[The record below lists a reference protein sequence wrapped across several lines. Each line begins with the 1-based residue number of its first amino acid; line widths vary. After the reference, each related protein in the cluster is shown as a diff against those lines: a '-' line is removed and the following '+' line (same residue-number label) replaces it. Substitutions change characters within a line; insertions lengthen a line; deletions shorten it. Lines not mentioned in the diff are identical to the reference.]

1 MSENSN
7 QFLDALK
14 QMQGVEVGDIVDVEV
29 LDVEDGQIN
38 VGVVN
43 AGVEGVI
50 TRREYTSDR
59 NADLRDLVKPGDK
72 FKALVLR
79 RAGGD
84 KENGEFF
91 FSVTRLKER
100 EAYDKLQKDFEE
112 GNAIEGTVTSS
123 VRGGLLVDVGTRGFL
138 PASLIS
144 NRYVSDLKP
153 YIGKTMKLKIT
164 EIDPNK
170 NRLILSHKD
179 LIEEER
185 EEAFDKVASQLV
197 VGDVIE
203 GKVSRLTNFGGFID
217 VGGVDG
223 LVHISEISYK
233 HVDKPSDVL
242 KAGQDVKVKV
252 IGIDD
257 DRHRI
262 SLSIKQTEPSP
273 FEQATADLNEG
284 DVFEGEVKS
293 LTNFGA
299 FVEVADGIQGLVHVS
314 EISNKH
320 VDKPSDVLKVGQDVK
335 VKVLNIAPS
344 DRRISLSIKAADS
357 NASSSDNH
365 SSRPRRSRNENSVNN
380 KYMGDNDNGFALGD
394 IIGDQLKDR
403 KMYLPISCSIL
414 KESLI
419 FFYYFVLFF

>member
-14 QMQGVEVGDIVDVEV
+14 QMQGVEVGDIVNVEV
-29 LDVEDGQIN
+29 LDVEDGQID
-38 VGVVN
+38 VGVEN

-59 NADLRDLVKPGDK
+59 NADLRDLVKSGDK

-112 GNAIEGTVTSS
+112 GKAIEGTVTSS

-179 LIEEER
+179 LVEEER

-203 GKVSRLTNFGGFID
+203 GKVSRLTNFGAFID

-233 HVDKPSDVL
+233 HVDKPSDAL

-252 IGIDD
+252 IGIDN

-273 FEQATADLNEG
+273 FEQATANLNEG

-320 VDKPSDVLKVGQDVK
+320 VDKPSDVLKVGQTVK
-335 VKVLNIAPS
+335 VKVLNIDPS

-357 NASSSDNH
+357 NTSSSDNN
-365 SSRPRRSRNENSVNN
+365 SSRPRRSRNENSVNK
-380 KYMGDNDNGFALGD
+380 KYMSDNDNGFALGD

-403 KMYLPISCSIL
+403 K
-414 KESLI
+414 
-419 FFYYFVLFF
+419 

>member
-14 QMQGVEVGDIVDVEV
+14 QMQGVEVGDIVNVEV
-29 LDVEDGQIN
+29 LDVEDGQID
-38 VGVVN
+38 VGVEN

-112 GNAIEGTVTSS
+112 GKAIEGTVTSS

-179 LIEEER
+179 LVEEER

-203 GKVSRLTNFGGFID
+203 GKVSRLTNFGAFID

-233 HVDKPSDVL
+233 HVDKPSDAL

-252 IGIDD
+252 IGIDN

-273 FEQATADLNEG
+273 FEQATANLNEG

-320 VDKPSDVLKVGQDVK
+320 VDKPSDVLKVGQTVK
-335 VKVLNIAPS
+335 VKVLNIDPS

-357 NASSSDNH
+357 NSSSSDNN
-365 SSRPRRSRNENSVNN
+365 SSRPRRSRNENSVNK
-380 KYMGDNDNGFALGD
+380 KYMSDNDNGFALGD

-403 KMYLPISCSIL
+403 K
-414 KESLI
+414 
-419 FFYYFVLFF
+419 

>member
-29 LDVEDGQIN
+29 LDIEDGQID
-38 VGVVN
+38 VGVEN

-100 EAYDKLQKDFEE
+100 EAYDKLQKDFED
-112 GNAIEGTVTSS
+112 GNAVEGTVTSS
-123 VRGGLLVDVGTRGFL
+123 VRGGLIVDVGTRGFL

-179 LIEEER
+179 LVEEER

-197 VGDVIE
+197 VGDVVE
-203 GKVSRLTNFGGFID
+203 GKVSRLTNFGAFID

-242 KAGQDVKVKV
+242 KVGQDVKVKV
-252 IGIDD
+252 IGIDNV
-257 DRHRI
+257 RHRI

-284 DVFEGEVKS
+284 DIFEGEVKS

-320 VDKPSDVLKVGQDVK
+320 VDKPSDVLKVGQSVK

-357 NASSSDNH
+357 NASSENH
-365 SSRPRRSRNENSVNN
+365 NSRPRRSRNENSVNK
-380 KYMGDNDNGFALGD
+380 KYMSDNDNGFALGD

-403 KMYLPISCSIL
+403 K
-414 KESLI
+414 
-419 FFYYFVLFF
+419 

>member
-7 QFLDALK
+7 KFLDALK
-14 QMQGVEVGDIVDVEV
+14 TIPGVEVGDIVDVEV
-29 LDVEDGQIN
+29 LELEIGQIA
-38 VGVVN
+38 VGVEN

-100 EAYDKLQKDFEE
+100 EAYDKLQKDFED
-112 GNAIEGTVTSS
+112 GNAVEGTVTSS
-123 VRGGLLVDVGTRGFL
+123 VRGGLIVDVGTRGFL

-179 LIEEER
+179 LVEEER

-197 VGDVIE
+197 VGDVVE
-203 GKVSRLTNFGGFID
+203 GKVSRLTNFGAFID

-242 KAGQDVKVKV
+242 KVGQDVKVKV
-252 IGIDD
+252 IGIDN

-284 DVFEGEVKS
+284 DIFEGEVKS

-320 VDKPSDVLKVGQDVK
+320 VDKPSDVLKVGQSVK
-335 VKVLNIAPS
+335 VKVLNIDPS

-357 NASSSDNH
+357 NASSENH
-365 SSRPRRSRNENSVNN
+365 NSRPRRSRNENSVNK
-380 KYMGDNDNGFALGD
+380 KYMSDNDNGFALGD

-403 KMYLPISCSIL
+403 K
-414 KESLI
+414 
-419 FFYYFVLFF
+419 

>member
-1 MSENSN
+1 MSDNSN

-14 QMQGVEVGDIVDVEV
+14 EMQGVEVGNIVDVEV
-29 LDVEDGQIN
+29 LSVEDGQIA
-38 VGVVN
+38 VGVQN

-50 TRREYTSDR
+50 TRREFTQDR
-59 NADLRDLVKPGDK
+59 NADLHDLVKPGDT

-100 EAYDKLQKDFEE
+100 ETFDKLQKDYEA

-123 VRGGLLVDVGTRGFL
+123 VRGGLIVNVGTRGFL

-144 NRYVSDLKP
+144 NHFVSDLKP
-153 YIGKTMKLKIT
+153 YIGKSIKVKIT

-170 NRLILSHKD
+170 NRLILSHKE

-185 EEAFDKVASQLV
+185 EEAFETVASQLV
-197 VGDVIE
+197 AGDIVE
-203 GKVSRLTNFGGFID
+203 GKVSRLTNFGAFVD

-233 HVDKPSDVL
+233 HIDKPSDVL
-242 KAGQDVKVKV
+242 KTGQDVKVKV

-273 FEQATADLNEG
+273 FEQATSELSEG
-284 DVFEGEVKS
+284 EVVEGEVKS
-293 LTNFGA
+293 LTSFGA

-314 EISNKH
+314 EISNKR
-320 VDKPSDVLKVGQDVK
+320 VEKPSDVLKVGETVK
-335 VKVLNIAPS
+335 VKVLSINP
-344 DRRISLSIKAADS
+344 DEKRISLSIKQAQPAAEGEGNNARRSASRNDS
-357 NASSSDNH
+357 VAKKYMSDN
-365 SSRPRRSRNENSVNN
+365 
-380 KYMGDNDNGFALGD
+380 NDNGFALGD

-403 KMYLPISCSIL
+403 Q
-414 KESLI
+414 
-419 FFYYFVLFF
+419 

>member
-29 LDVEDGQIN
+29 LDVEDGQID
-38 VGVVN
+38 VGVEN

-112 GNAIEGTVTSS
+112 GKAIEGTVTSS

-179 LIEEER
+179 LVEEER

-203 GKVSRLTNFGGFID
+203 GKVSRLTNFGAFID

-252 IGIDD
+252 IGIDN

-273 FEQATADLNEG
+273 FEQATANLNEG
-284 DVFEGEVKS
+284 DIFEGEVKS

-320 VDKPSDVLKVGQDVK
+320 VDKPSDVLKVGQTVK
-335 VKVLNIAPS
+335 VKVLNIDPS

-357 NASSSDNH
+357 NASSSDNN
-365 SSRPRRSRNENSVNN
+365 SSRPRRSRNENSVNK
-380 KYMGDNDNGFALGD
+380 KYMSDNDNGFALGD

-403 KMYLPISCSIL
+403 K
-414 KESLI
+414 
-419 FFYYFVLFF
+419 

>member
-179 LIEEER
+179 LVEEER

-203 GKVSRLTNFGGFID
+203 GKVSRLTNFGAFID

-242 KAGQDVKVKV
+242 KAGQDVKAKV
-252 IGIDD
+252 IGIDN

-273 FEQATADLNEG
+273 FEQATADLHEG

-320 VDKPSDVLKVGQDVK
+320 VDKPSDVLKVGQTVK
-335 VKVLNIAPS
+335 VKVLNIDPS

-365 SSRPRRSRNENSVNN
+365 SFRPRRSRNENSVNK

-403 KMYLPISCSIL
+403 K
-414 KESLI
+414 
-419 FFYYFVLFF
+419 

>member
-1 MSENSN
+1 MSDNSN

-14 QMQGVEVGDIVDVEV
+14 EMQGVEVGNIVDVEV
-29 LDVEDGQIN
+29 LSVEDGQIA
-38 VGVVN
+38 VGVQN

-50 TRREYTSDR
+50 TRREFTQDR
-59 NADLRDLVKPGDK
+59 NADLHDLVKPGDT

-100 EAYDKLQKDFEE
+100 EAFDKLQKDYEA

-123 VRGGLLVDVGTRGFL
+123 VRGGLIVNVGTRGFL

-144 NRYVSDLKP
+144 NHFVSDLKP
-153 YIGKTMKLKIT
+153 YIGKTIKVKIT

-170 NRLILSHKD
+170 NRLILSHKE

-185 EEAFDKVASQLV
+185 EESFETVASQLV
-197 VGDVIE
+197 AGDIVE
-203 GKVSRLTNFGGFID
+203 GKVSRLTNFGAFVD

-233 HVDKPSDVL
+233 HIDKPSDVL
-242 KAGQDVKVKV
+242 KTGQDVKVKV

-273 FEQATADLNEG
+273 FEQATSELSEG
-284 DVFEGEVKS
+284 EVVEGEVKS
-293 LTNFGA
+293 LTSFGA

-314 EISNKH
+314 EISNKR
-320 VDKPSDVLKVGQDVK
+320 VEKPSDVLKVGETVK
-335 VKVLNIAPS
+335 VKVLSINP
-344 DRRISLSIKAADS
+344 DEKRISLSIKQAQPAAEGEGNNARRSASRNDS
-357 NASSSDNH
+357 VAKKYMSDN
-365 SSRPRRSRNENSVNN
+365 
-380 KYMGDNDNGFALGD
+380 NDNGFALGD

-403 KMYLPISCSIL
+403 Q
-414 KESLI
+414 
-419 FFYYFVLFF
+419 

>member
-29 LDVEDGQIN
+29 LDIEDGQID
-38 VGVVN
+38 
-43 AGVEGVI
+43 VEGVI

-100 EAYDKLQKDFEE
+100 EAYDKLQKDFED
-112 GNAIEGTVTSS
+112 GNAVEGTVTSS
-123 VRGGLLVDVGTRGFL
+123 VRGGLIVDVGTRGFL

-179 LIEEER
+179 LVEEER

-197 VGDVIE
+197 VGDVVE
-203 GKVSRLTNFGGFID
+203 GKVSRLTNFGAFID

-242 KAGQDVKVKV
+242 KVGQDVKVKV
-252 IGIDD
+252 IGIDN

-284 DVFEGEVKS
+284 DIFEGEVKS

-320 VDKPSDVLKVGQDVK
+320 VDKPSDVLKVGQSVK
-335 VKVLNIAPS
+335 VKVLNIDPS

-357 NASSSDNH
+357 NASSENH
-365 SSRPRRSRNENSVNN
+365 NSRPRRSRNENSVNK
-380 KYMGDNDNGFALGD
+380 KYMSDNDNGFALGD

-403 KMYLPISCSIL
+403 K
-414 KESLI
+414 
-419 FFYYFVLFF
+419 

>member
-403 KMYLPISCSIL
+403 K
-414 KESLI
+414 
-419 FFYYFVLFF
+419 

>member
-29 LDVEDGQIN
+29 LDVEDGQID
-38 VGVVN
+38 VGVEN

-112 GNAIEGTVTSS
+112 GKAIEGTVTSS

-179 LIEEER
+179 LVEEER

-203 GKVSRLTNFGGFID
+203 GKVSRLTNFGSFID

-252 IGIDD
+252 IGIDN
-257 DRHRI
+257 DRNRI

-284 DVFEGEVKS
+284 DIFEGEVKS

-320 VDKPSDVLKVGQDVK
+320 VDKPSDVLKVGQTVK
-335 VKVLNIAPS
+335 VKVLNIDPS

-357 NASSSDNH
+357 NASSSDNN
-365 SSRPRRSRNENSVNN
+365 SSRPRRSRNENSVNK
-380 KYMGDNDNGFALGD
+380 KYMSDNDNGFALGD

-403 KMYLPISCSIL
+403 K
-414 KESLI
+414 
-419 FFYYFVLFF
+419 

>member
-29 LDVEDGQIN
+29 LDVEDGQID

-50 TRREYTSDR
+50 THREFTSDR
-59 NADLRDLVKPGDK
+59 NADLRELVKPGDT

-100 EAYDKLQKDFEE
+100 EAFDKLQKDFEN
-112 GNAIEGTVTSS
+112 GTPIEGTVTSS

-179 LIEEER
+179 LVEEER
-185 EEAFDKVASQLV
+185 EEAFDNVASQLV
-197 VGDVIE
+197 VGDVVE
-203 GKVSRLTNFGGFID
+203 GKVSRLTNFGAFID

-252 IGIDD
+252 IGIDN

-273 FEQATADLNEG
+273 FEQATSGLTEG
-284 DVFEGEVKS
+284 DIFEGEVKS

-299 FVEVADGIQGLVHVS
+299 FVEVADGIQGLVHFS
-314 EISNKH
+314 EISSKH
-320 VDKPSDVLKVGQDVK
+320 VDKPSDVLKVGQEVK
-335 VKVLNIAPS
+335 VKVLNIDPS
-344 DRRISLSIKAADS
+344 DRRISLSIKAADP
-357 NASSSDNH
+357 NASSSE
-365 SSRPRRSRNENSVNN
+365 SPRPRRQRNDNSVNK
-380 KYMGDNDNGFALGD
+380 KYMSNDDNGFALGD

-403 KMYLPISCSIL
+403 K
-414 KESLI
+414 
-419 FFYYFVLFF
+419 

>member
-1 MSENSN
+1 MSENN
-7 QFLDALK
+7 QFLDALA
-14 QMQGVEVGDIVDVEV
+14 QMQEVKVGDIVDVNV
-29 LDVEDGQIN
+29 LSVEDGQIN
-38 VGVVN
+38 VGVQG

-50 TRREYTSDR
+50 TRRDFTNDR
-59 NADLRDLVKPGDK
+59 SVNLRDEVKLGDT
-72 FKALVLR
+72 FKAYVVR

-91 FSVTRLKER
+91 FSVTRVKER

-112 GNAIEGTVTSS
+112 GKTIEGKVTSS

-144 NRYVSDLKP
+144 NRFVSDLKP
-153 YIGKTMKLKIT
+153 YIGKTIKVKIT
-164 EIDPNK
+164 EIDPAK
-170 NRLILSHKD
+170 NRLILSHKE

-185 EEAFDKVASQLV
+185 EQAFENVASQLV
-197 VGDVIE
+197 VGDVVE
-203 GKVSRLTNFGGFID
+203 GRVSRLTNFGSFVDI
-217 VGGVDG
+217 GGVDG

-242 KAGQDVKVKV
+242 KVGQDVKVKV
-252 IGIDD
+252 IGIDN

-273 FEQATADLNEG
+273 FEQATSSLNEG
-284 DVFEGEVKS
+284 DVIEGEVKS

-320 VDKPSDVLKVGQDVK
+320 VDKPSDVLTVGQKVK
-335 VKVLNIAPS
+335 VKVLNIDQS
-344 DRRISLSIKAADS
+344 ERRISLSIKQADPE
-357 NASSSDNH
+357 NASSSND
-365 SSRPRRSRNENSVNN
+365 RPRARRSSNN
-380 KYMGDNDNGFALGD
+380 DAVARKYMNNDDNGFSLGD
-394 IIGDQLKDR
+394 MIGDQLKNR
-403 KMYLPISCSIL
+403 
-414 KESLI
+414 
-419 FFYYFVLFF
+419 

>member
-29 LDVEDGQIN
+29 LDVEDGQID

-59 NADLRDLVKPGDK
+59 NADLHDLVKPGDK

-179 LIEEER
+179 LVEEER

-203 GKVSRLTNFGGFID
+203 GKVSRLTNFGAFID

-252 IGIDD
+252 IGIDN

-284 DVFEGEVKS
+284 DIFEGEVKS

-335 VKVLNIAPS
+335 VKVLNIDPS

-365 SSRPRRSRNENSVNN
+365 SSRPHRSRNENSVNK

-403 KMYLPISCSIL
+403 K
-414 KESLI
+414 
-419 FFYYFVLFF
+419 

>member
-14 QMQGVEVGDIVDVEV
+14 QMQGVEVGDIVNVEV
-29 LDVEDGQIN
+29 LDVEDGQID
-38 VGVVN
+38 VGVEN
-43 AGVEGVI
+43 AGVEGVN

-112 GNAIEGTVTSS
+112 GKAIEGTVTSS

-179 LIEEER
+179 LVEEER

-203 GKVSRLTNFGGFID
+203 GKVSRLTNFGAFID

-233 HVDKPSDVL
+233 HVDKPSDAL

-252 IGIDD
+252 IGIDN

-273 FEQATADLNEG
+273 FEQATANLNEG

-320 VDKPSDVLKVGQDVK
+320 VDKPSDVLKVGQTVK
-335 VKVLNIAPS
+335 VKVLNIDPS

-357 NASSSDNH
+357 NTSSSDNN
-365 SSRPRRSRNENSVNN
+365 SSRPRRSRNENSVNK
-380 KYMGDNDNGFALGD
+380 KYMSDNDNGFALGD

-403 KMYLPISCSIL
+403 K
-414 KESLI
+414 
-419 FFYYFVLFF
+419 

>member
-14 QMQGVEVGDIVDVEV
+14 QMQGVEVGDIVNVEV
-29 LDVEDGQIN
+29 LDVEDGQID
-38 VGVVN
+38 VGVEN

-112 GNAIEGTVTSS
+112 GKAIEGTVTSS

-179 LIEEER
+179 LVEEER

-203 GKVSRLTNFGGFID
+203 GKVSRLTNFGAFID

-233 HVDKPSDVL
+233 HVDKPSDAL

-252 IGIDD
+252 IGIDN

-273 FEQATADLNEG
+273 FEQATANLNEG

-320 VDKPSDVLKVGQDVK
+320 VDKPSDVLKVGQTVK
-335 VKVLNIAPS
+335 VKVLNIDSS

-357 NASSSDNH
+357 NTSSSDNN
-365 SSRPRRSRNENSVNN
+365 SSRPRRSRNENSVNK
-380 KYMGDNDNGFALGD
+380 KYMSDNDNGFALGD

-403 KMYLPISCSIL
+403 K
-414 KESLI
+414 
-419 FFYYFVLFF
+419 

>member
-29 LDVEDGQIN
+29 LDVEDGQID
-38 VGVVN
+38 VGVEN

-179 LIEEER
+179 LVEEER

-197 VGDVIE
+197 VGDVVE
-203 GKVSRLTNFGGFID
+203 GKVSRLTNFGAFID

-252 IGIDD
+252 IGIDN

-284 DVFEGEVKS
+284 DIFEGEVKS

-320 VDKPSDVLKVGQDVK
+320 VDKPSDVLKVGQSVK
-335 VKVLNIAPS
+335 VKVLNIDPS

-357 NASSSDNH
+357 NASSESHN
-365 SSRPRRSRNENSVNN
+365 SRPRRSRNENSVNK
-380 KYMGDNDNGFALGD
+380 KYMSDNDNGFALGD

-403 KMYLPISCSIL
+403 K
-414 KESLI
+414 
-419 FFYYFVLFF
+419 

>member
-14 QMQGVEVGDIVDVEV
+14 QMQGVEVGDIVNVEV
-29 LDVEDGQIN
+29 LDVEDGQID
-38 VGVVN
+38 VGVEN

-112 GNAIEGTVTSS
+112 GKAIEGTVTSS

-179 LIEEER
+179 LVEEER

-203 GKVSRLTNFGGFID
+203 GKVSRLTNFGAFID

-233 HVDKPSDVL
+233 HVDKPSDAL

-252 IGIDD
+252 IGIDN

-273 FEQATADLNEG
+273 FEQATANLNEG

-320 VDKPSDVLKVGQDVK
+320 VDKPSDVLKVGQTVK
-335 VKVLNIAPS
+335 VKVLNIDPS

-357 NASSSDNH
+357 NTSSSDNN
-365 SSRPRRSRNENSVNN
+365 SSRPRRSRNESSVNK
-380 KYMGDNDNGFALGD
+380 KYMSDNDNGFALGD

-403 KMYLPISCSIL
+403 K
-414 KESLI
+414 
-419 FFYYFVLFF
+419 

>member
-29 LDVEDGQIN
+29 LDVEEGQID
-38 VGVVN
+38 VGVEN
-43 AGVEGVI
+43 AGIEGVI
-50 TRREYTSDR
+50 PRREYTSDR
-59 NADLRDLVKPGDK
+59 NVDLREAVKPGDK
-72 FKALVLR
+72 LKALVLR
-79 RAGGD
+79 KAGGD

-100 EAYDKLQKDFEE
+100 EAYDELQKDFEE
-112 GNAIEGTVTSS
+112 GKTIEGTVTSS

-153 YIGKTMKLKIT
+153 FIGKTMKLKIT
-164 EIDPNK
+164 EIDPSK

-185 EEAFDKVASQLV
+185 EEAFDNVASQLV
-197 VGDVIE
+197 VGDVVE
-203 GKVSRLTNFGGFID
+203 GKVSRLTNFGAFVD

-273 FEQATADLNEG
+273 FEQATADLHEG

-314 EISNKH
+314 EISYKH
-320 VDKPSDVLKVGQDVK
+320 VDKPSDVLKVGQKVK
-335 VKVLNIAPS
+335 VKVLNIDPNE
-344 DRRISLSIKAADS
+344 RRISLSMKAAEPK
-357 NASSSDNH
+357 NSDGDGNRSHNSYNH
-365 SSRPRRSRNENSVNN
+365 NSVNK
-380 KYMGDNDNGFALGD
+380 KYMNNDDSGFALGD

-403 KMYLPISCSIL
+403 H
-414 KESLI
+414 
-419 FFYYFVLFF
+419 

>member
-29 LDVEDGQIN
+29 LDIEDGQID
-38 VGVVN
+38 VGVEN

-100 EAYDKLQKDFEE
+100 EAYDKLQKDFED
-112 GNAIEGTVTSS
+112 GNAVEGTVTSS
-123 VRGGLLVDVGTRGFL
+123 VRGGLIVDVGTRGFL

-153 YIGKTMKLKIT
+153 YTGKNMKLKIT

-179 LIEEER
+179 LVEEER

-197 VGDVIE
+197 VGDVVE
-203 GKVSRLTNFGGFID
+203 GKVSRLTNFGAFID

-242 KAGQDVKVKV
+242 KVGQDVKVKV
-252 IGIDD
+252 IGIDN

-284 DVFEGEVKS
+284 DIFEGEVKS

-320 VDKPSDVLKVGQDVK
+320 VDKPSDVLKVGQSVK
-335 VKVLNIAPS
+335 VKVLNIDPS

-357 NASSSDNH
+357 NASSENH
-365 SSRPRRSRNENSVNN
+365 NSRPRRSRNENSVNK
-380 KYMGDNDNGFALGD
+380 KYMSDNDNGFALGD

-403 KMYLPISCSIL
+403 K
-414 KESLI
+414 
-419 FFYYFVLFF
+419 

>member
-29 LDVEDGQIN
+29 LDIEDGQID
-38 VGVVN
+38 VGVEN

-59 NADLRDLVKPGDK
+59 NADLHDLVKPGDK

-100 EAYDKLQKDFEE
+100 EAYDKLQKDFED
-112 GNAIEGTVTSS
+112 GNAVEGTVTSS
-123 VRGGLLVDVGTRGFL
+123 VRGGLIVDVGTRGFL

-179 LIEEER
+179 LVEEER

-197 VGDVIE
+197 VGDVVE
-203 GKVSRLTNFGGFID
+203 GKVSRLTNFGAFID

-242 KAGQDVKVKV
+242 KVGQDVKVKV
-252 IGIDD
+252 IGIDN

-284 DVFEGEVKS
+284 DIFEGEVKS

-320 VDKPSDVLKVGQDVK
+320 VDKPSDVLKVGQSVK
-335 VKVLNIAPS
+335 VKVLNIDPS

-357 NASSSDNH
+357 NASSENH
-365 SSRPRRSRNENSVNN
+365 NSRPRRSRNENSVNK
-380 KYMGDNDNGFALGD
+380 KYMSDNDNGFALGD

-403 KMYLPISCSIL
+403 K
-414 KESLI
+414 
-419 FFYYFVLFF
+419 

>member
-29 LDVEDGQIN
+29 LDIEDGQID
-38 VGVVN
+38 VGVEN

-100 EAYDKLQKDFEE
+100 EAYDKLQKDFED
-112 GNAIEGTVTSS
+112 GNAVEGTVTSS
-123 VRGGLLVDVGTRGFL
+123 VRGGLIVDVGTRGFL

-179 LIEEER
+179 LVEEER

-197 VGDVIE
+197 VGDVLE
-203 GKVSRLTNFGGFID
+203 GKVSRLTNFGAFID

-242 KAGQDVKVKV
+242 KVGQDVKVKV
-252 IGIDD
+252 IGIDN

-284 DVFEGEVKS
+284 DIFEGEVKS

-320 VDKPSDVLKVGQDVK
+320 VDKPSDVLKVGQSVK
-335 VKVLNIAPS
+335 VKVLNIDPS

-365 SSRPRRSRNENSVNN
+365 SSRPHRSRNENSVNK

-403 KMYLPISCSIL
+403 K
-414 KESLI
+414 
-419 FFYYFVLFF
+419 

>member
-14 QMQGVEVGDIVDVEV
+14 QMQGVEVGDIVNVEV
-29 LDVEDGQIN
+29 LDVEDGQID
-38 VGVVN
+38 VGVEN

-112 GNAIEGTVTSS
+112 GKAIEGTVTSS

-179 LIEEER
+179 LVEEER

-203 GKVSRLTNFGGFID
+203 GKVSRLTNFGAFID

-233 HVDKPSDVL
+233 HVDKPSDAL

-252 IGIDD
+252 IGIDN

-273 FEQATADLNEG
+273 FEQVTANLNEG

-320 VDKPSDVLKVGQDVK
+320 VDKPSDVLKVGQTVK
-335 VKVLNIAPS
+335 VKVLNIDPS

-357 NASSSDNH
+357 NTSSSDNN
-365 SSRPRRSRNENSVNN
+365 SSRPRRSRNENSVNK
-380 KYMGDNDNGFALGD
+380 KYMSDNDNGFALGD

-403 KMYLPISCSIL
+403 KQSFLL
-414 KESLI
+414 KKPTDVGFFI
-419 FFYYFVLFF
+419 F

>member
-29 LDVEDGQIN
+29 LDVEDGQID
-38 VGVVN
+38 VGVEN
-43 AGVEGVI
+43 AGVEGVVP
-50 TRREYTSDR
+50 RREYTSDR
-59 NADLRDLVKPGDK
+59 NADLRELVKPGDK

-79 RAGGD
+79 KAGGD

-100 EAYDKLQKDFEE
+100 EAYDELQKDFEA

-164 EIDPNK
+164 EIDPSK

-185 EEAFDKVASQLV
+185 EEAFDNVASQLV
-197 VGDVIE
+197 VGDVVE
-203 GKVSRLTNFGGFID
+203 GKVSRLTNFGAFVD

-273 FEQATADLNEG
+273 FEQATAELHEG
-284 DVFEGEVKS
+284 DIFEGEVKS

-314 EISNKH
+314 EISYKH
-320 VDKPSDVLKVGQDVK
+320 VDKPSDVLEIGQTVK
-335 VKVLNIAPS
+335 VKVLNIDPNE
-344 DRRISLSIKAADS
+344 RRISLSMKAADS
-357 NASSSDNH
+357 KGSDNEGSH
-365 SSRPRRSRNENSVNN
+365 SHGSYNRSSVNK
-380 KYMGDNDNGFALGD
+380 KYMNNDDNGFALGD
-394 IIGDQLKDR
+394 LIGDQLKDR
-403 KMYLPISCSIL
+403 R
-414 KESLI
+414 
-419 FFYYFVLFF
+419 

>member
-29 LDVEDGQIN
+29 LDIEDGQID
-38 VGVVN
+38 VGVEN

-100 EAYDKLQKDFEE
+100 EAYDKLQKDFED
-112 GNAIEGTVTSS
+112 GNAVEGTVTSS
-123 VRGGLLVDVGTRGFL
+123 VRGGLIVDVGTRGFL

-179 LIEEER
+179 LVEEER

-197 VGDVIE
+197 VGDVVE
-203 GKVSRLTNFGGFID
+203 GKVSRLTNFGAFID

-242 KAGQDVKVKV
+242 KVGQDVKVKV
-252 IGIDD
+252 IGIDN

-284 DVFEGEVKS
+284 DIFEGEVKS

-320 VDKPSDVLKVGQDVK
+320 VDKPSDVLKVGQTVK
-335 VKVLNIAPS
+335 VKVLNIDPS

-365 SSRPRRSRNENSVNN
+365 SSRPHRSRNENSVNK

-403 KMYLPISCSIL
+403 K
-414 KESLI
+414 
-419 FFYYFVLFF
+419 

>member
-29 LDVEDGQIN
+29 LDVEDGQID

-59 NADLRDLVKPGDK
+59 NTDLHDLVKPGDK

-153 YIGKTMKLKIT
+153 YIGKTMKVKIT

-179 LIEEER
+179 LVEEER

-203 GKVSRLTNFGGFID
+203 GKVSRLTNFGAFID

-252 IGIDD
+252 IGIDN

-284 DVFEGEVKS
+284 DIFEGEVKS

-320 VDKPSDVLKVGQDVK
+320 VDKPSDVLKVGQTVK
-335 VKVLNIAPS
+335 VKVLNIDPS

-357 NASSSDNH
+357 NASSENH
-365 SSRPRRSRNENSVNN
+365 NSRPRRSRNENSVNK
-380 KYMGDNDNGFALGD
+380 KYMSDNDNGFALGD

-403 KMYLPISCSIL
+403 K
-414 KESLI
+414 
-419 FFYYFVLFF
+419 

>member
-29 LDVEDGQIN
+29 LDVEDGQID

-59 NADLRDLVKPGDK
+59 NTDLHDLVKPGDK

-170 NRLILSHKD
+170 NRLILSHND
-179 LIEEER
+179 LFEEER

-203 GKVSRLTNFGGFID
+203 GKVSRLTNFGAFID

-252 IGIDD
+252 IGIDN

-284 DVFEGEVKS
+284 DIFEGEVKS

-299 FVEVADGIQGLVHVS
+299 FVEVTDGIQGLVHVS

-320 VDKPSDVLKVGQDVK
+320 VDKPSDVLKVGQTVK
-335 VKVLNIAPS
+335 VKVLNIDPS

-365 SSRPRRSRNENSVNN
+365 SSRPHRSRNENSVNK

-403 KMYLPISCSIL
+403 K
-414 KESLI
+414 
-419 FFYYFVLFF
+419 

>member
-1 MSENSN
+1 MSDNSN

-14 QMQGVEVGDIVDVEV
+14 EMQGVEVGNIVDVEV
-29 LDVEDGQIN
+29 LSVEDGQIA
-38 VGVVN
+38 VGVQN

-50 TRREYTSDR
+50 TRREFTQDR
-59 NADLRDLVKPGDK
+59 NADLHDLVKPGDT

-100 EAYDKLQKDFEE
+100 EAFDKLQKDYEA

-123 VRGGLLVDVGTRGFL
+123 VRGGLIVNVGTRGFL

-144 NRYVSDLKP
+144 NHFVSDLKP
-153 YIGKTMKLKIT
+153 YIGKSIKVKIT

-170 NRLILSHKD
+170 NRLIISHKE

-185 EEAFDKVASQLV
+185 EEAFETVASQLV
-197 VGDVIE
+197 AGDIVE
-203 GKVSRLTNFGGFID
+203 GKVSRLTNFGAFVD

-233 HVDKPSDVL
+233 HIDKPSDVL
-242 KAGQDVKVKV
+242 KTGQDVKVKV

-273 FEQATADLNEG
+273 FEQATSELSEG
-284 DVFEGEVKS
+284 EVEVVEGEVKS
-293 LTNFGA
+293 LTSFGA

-314 EISNKH
+314 EISNKR
-320 VDKPSDVLKVGQDVK
+320 VEKPSDVLKVGETVK
-335 VKVLNIAPS
+335 VKVLSINP
-344 DRRISLSIKAADS
+344 DEKRISLSIKQAQPAAEGEGNNARRSASRNDS
-357 NASSSDNH
+357 VAKKYMSDN
-365 SSRPRRSRNENSVNN
+365 
-380 KYMGDNDNGFALGD
+380 NDNGFALGD

-403 KMYLPISCSIL
+403 Q
-414 KESLI
+414 
-419 FFYYFVLFF
+419 

>member
-1 MSENSN
+1 MSENN
-7 QFLDALK
+7 QFLDALA
-14 QMQGVEVGDIVDVEV
+14 QMQEVKVGDIVDVNV
-29 LDVEDGQIN
+29 LSVEDGQIN
-38 VGVVN
+38 VGVQG

-50 TRREYTSDR
+50 TRRDFTNDR
-59 NADLRDLVKPGDK
+59 SVNLRDEVKPGDT
-72 FKALVLR
+72 FKAYVVR

-91 FSVTRLKER
+91 FSVTRVKER

-112 GNAIEGTVTSS
+112 GNTIEGKVTSS

-144 NRYVSDLKP
+144 NRFVSDLKP
-153 YIGKTMKLKIT
+153 YIGKTIKVKIT
-164 EIDPNK
+164 EIDPAK
-170 NRLILSHKD
+170 NRLILSHKE

-185 EEAFDKVASQLV
+185 EQAFENVASQLV
-197 VGDVIE
+197 VGDVVE
-203 GKVSRLTNFGGFID
+203 GRVSRLTNFGAFVDI
-217 VGGVDG
+217 GGVDG

-242 KAGQDVKVKV
+242 KVGQDVKVKV
-252 IGIDD
+252 IGIDN

-273 FEQATADLNEG
+273 FEQATASLSEG
-284 DVFEGEVKS
+284 DVIEGEVKS

-320 VDKPSDVLKVGQDVK
+320 VDKPSDVLTVGQKVK
-335 VKVLNIAPS
+335 VKVLNIDPS
-344 DRRISLSIKAADS
+344 ERRISLSIKQADPE
-357 NASSSDNH
+357 NASSSND
-365 SSRPRRSRNENSVNN
+365 RPRARRSSNNDSVAR
-380 KYMGDNDNGFALGD
+380 KYMNNEDNGFSLGD
-394 IIGDQLKDR
+394 MIGDQLKNR
-403 KMYLPISCSIL
+403 
-414 KESLI
+414 
-419 FFYYFVLFF
+419 

>member
-29 LDVEDGQIN
+29 LDVEDGQID

-59 NADLRDLVKPGDK
+59 NADLHDLVKPGDK

-179 LIEEER
+179 LVEEER

-203 GKVSRLTNFGGFID
+203 GKVSRLTNFGAFID

-252 IGIDD
+252 IGIDN

-284 DVFEGEVKS
+284 DIFEGEVKS

-320 VDKPSDVLKVGQDVK
+320 VDKPSDVLKVGQTVK
-335 VKVLNIAPS
+335 VKVLNIDPS

-365 SSRPRRSRNENSVNN
+365 SSRPHRSRNENSVNK

-403 KMYLPISCSIL
+403 K
-414 KESLI
+414 
-419 FFYYFVLFF
+419 

>member
-29 LDVEDGQIN
+29 LDIEDGQID
-38 VGVVN
+38 VGVEN

-100 EAYDKLQKDFEE
+100 EAYDKLQKDFED
-112 GNAIEGTVTSS
+112 GNAVEGTVTSS
-123 VRGGLLVDVGTRGFL
+123 VRGGLIVDVGTRGFL

-179 LIEEER
+179 LVEEER

-197 VGDVIE
+197 VGDVVE
-203 GKVSRLTNFGGFID
+203 GKVSRLTNFGAFID

-242 KAGQDVKVKV
+242 KVGQDVKVKV
-252 IGIDD
+252 IGIDN

-284 DVFEGEVKS
+284 DIFEGEVKS
-293 LTNFGA
+293 VTNFGA

-320 VDKPSDVLKVGQDVK
+320 VDKPSDVLKVGQSVK
-335 VKVLNIAPS
+335 VKVLNIDPS

-357 NASSSDNH
+357 NASSENH
-365 SSRPRRSRNENSVNN
+365 NSRPRRSRNENSVNK
-380 KYMGDNDNGFALGD
+380 KYMSDNDNGFALGD

-403 KMYLPISCSIL
+403 K
-414 KESLI
+414 
-419 FFYYFVLFF
+419 

>member
-29 LDVEDGQIN
+29 LDVEDGQID

-59 NADLRDLVKPGDK
+59 NTDLHDLVKPGDK

-153 YIGKTMKLKIT
+153 YIGKTMKLKIA

-179 LIEEER
+179 LVEEER

-203 GKVSRLTNFGGFID
+203 GKVSRLTNFGAFID

-252 IGIDD
+252 IGIDN

-284 DVFEGEVKS
+284 DIFEGEVKS

-299 FVEVADGIQGLVHVS
+299 FVEVTDGIQGLVHVS

-320 VDKPSDVLKVGQDVK
+320 VDKPSDVLKVGQTVK
-335 VKVLNIAPS
+335 VKVLNIDPS

-365 SSRPRRSRNENSVNN
+365 SSRPHRSRNENSVNK

-403 KMYLPISCSIL
+403 K
-414 KESLI
+414 
-419 FFYYFVLFF
+419 

>member
-29 LDVEDGQIN
+29 LDIEDGQID
-38 VGVVN
+38 VGVEN

-112 GNAIEGTVTSS
+112 GKAIEGTVTSS

-179 LIEEER
+179 LVEEER

-203 GKVSRLTNFGGFID
+203 GKVSRLTNFGSFID

-252 IGIDD
+252 IGIDNN
-257 DRHRI
+257 RHRI

-273 FEQATADLNEG
+273 FEQATADLHEG

-320 VDKPSDVLKVGQDVK
+320 VDKPSDVLKVGQTVK
-335 VKVLNIAPS
+335 VKVLNIDPS

-357 NASSSDNH
+357 SASSSDNN
-365 SSRPRRSRNENSVNN
+365 SSRPRRSRNENSVNK
-380 KYMGDNDNGFALGD
+380 KYMSDNDNGFALGD

-403 KMYLPISCSIL
+403 K
-414 KESLI
+414 
-419 FFYYFVLFF
+419 